1 MKKITK
7 ILGLVLVSGFI
18 FTSVTGCAK
27 KGGAE
32 EESLTK
38 KTLKYSQSAGP
49 YSVLFDREVRPILEK
64 QGYKFVAYDYSNLSL
79 ADDALNG
86 GDVDF
91 NVEQHTAYAKNWNE
105 GNGGDL
111 VVITPIPTVPA
122 GLFSDRYKSADDIKK
137 LSNPTIAIPND
148 PANTARAY
156 LLLEKIGWITLK
168 DGIDKTKAVST
179 DVKDNPYGLVITEMS
194 STNIPPVLGDFD
206 FAVITGSIVYN
217 AGIDASTAL
226 AQETVLDHLLLQVT
240 VKEKNKDAQWAK
252 DIVNAYH
259 SVELKEHFASTNN
272 ENGLWYV
279 PEGYWNDASTN

>member
-1 MKKITK
+1 MKKINK
-7 ILGLVLVSGFI
+7 ILVLGVGLLVALSVLSCG
-18 FTSVTGCAK
+18 GK
-27 KGGAE
+27 KSKSDAD
-32 EESLTK
+32 SLTK
-38 KTLKYSQSAGP
+38 KELKYSQSAGP
-49 YSVLFDREVRPILEK
+49 YSVLFDKQIRPILEK
-64 QGYKFVAYDYSNLSL
+64 QGYKIKAYDYSNLSL

-111 VVITPIPTVPA
+111 VVLTPIPTVPA
-122 GLFSDRYKSADDIKK
+122 GLFSAKYKSVEDIKK
-137 LSNPTIAIPND
+137 LSKPTIAIPND

-168 DGIDKTKAVST
+168 DGIDKSKAVST

-194 STNIPPVLGDFD
+194 SQTIPPVLGDFD

-217 AGIDASTAL
+217 AGIDPSTAL
-226 AQETVLDHLLLQVT
+226 AQEDVLSHLLLQFT
-240 VKEKNKDAQWAK
+240 VKEKNKDAEWAK
-252 DIVNAYH
+252 AIVEAYH
-259 SVELKEHFASTNN
+259 SAELKEHFEATGN

-279 PEGYWNDASTN
+279 PDGYWW

>member
-1 MKKITK
+1 MKKINK
-7 ILGLVLVSGFI
+7 ILVLGVGLLVALSVLCCG
-18 FTSVTGCAK
+18 GK
-27 KGGAE
+27 KSKSDAD
-32 EESLTK
+32 SLTK
-38 KTLKYSQSAGP
+38 KELKYSQSAGP
-49 YSVLFDREVRPILEK
+49 YSVLFDKQIRPILEK
-64 QGYKFVAYDYSNLSL
+64 QGYKIKAYDYSNLSL

-111 VVITPIPTVPA
+111 VVLTPIPTVPA
-122 GLFSDRYKSADDIKK
+122 GLFSAKYKSVEDIKK
-137 LSNPTIAIPND
+137 LSKPTIAIPND

-168 DGIDKTKAVST
+168 DGIDKSKAVST

-194 STNIPPVLGDFD
+194 SQTIPPVLGDFD

-217 AGIDASTAL
+217 AGIDPSTAL
-226 AQETVLDHLLLQVT
+226 AQEDVLSHLLLQVT
-240 VKEKNKDAQWAK
+240 VKEKNKDAEWAK
-252 DIVNAYH
+252 AIVEAYH
-259 SVELKEHFASTNN
+259 SAELKEHFEATGN

-279 PEGYWNDASTN
+279 PDGYWW